1 MSRALYASVCARR
14 DLSVRRVTLAETA
27 CASKW
32 TEPSHPFLP
41 TLHVNT
47 SLNGLQVGPSDKT
60 DIQSTALLKTLKWTR
75 CLCPS
80 DPKARLRVL
89 TKLVLF
95 GKHTLLPPQQP
106 PKLGPC
112 QPPYRSRCQA
122 TEQPSTHS
130 ARLLP
135 CAFSVLQPTFSNL
148 TSFFQL
154 SQ

>member
-1 MSRALYASVCARR
+1 MRETRLVSAAS
-14 DLSVRRVTLAETA
+14 DLAELLVHRNGQSPA
-27 CASKW
+27 I
-32 TEPSHPFLP
+32 PFLP
-41 TLHVNT
+41 TLHVNS
-47 SLNGLQVGPSDKT
+47 SLNGLQVGPSHKT

-75 CLCPS
+75 CLCPP

-95 GKHTLLPPQQP
+95 GKHTVLPPQQP
-106 PKLGPC
+106 PKFGPC
-112 QPPYRSRCQA
+112 QPPYRSCRQA

-135 CAFSVLQPTFSNL
+135 CAFSVLQFTFSDL